1 MIGKTIGGRNNF
13 NAMDGVQEFEVGIV
27 STPPPASR
35 PPPQR
40 VVASCSHTVVSRMD
54 EACDSFPSPRILN
67 ASSRR
72 AVILLLSHAWT
83 TLATPSPPPRILNA
97 SSRRAVILLSHAWT
111 THATPSPPPA
121 SSTRRR
127 VCRVVQSGGCGYERS
142 SLAPH
147 TMCLMYL
154 MYLLPLI

>member
-83 TLATPSPPPRILNA
+83 TLATPSPPP
-97 SSRRAVILLSHAWT
+97 
-111 THATPSPPPA
+111 A

-127 VCRVVQSGGCGYERS
+127 VVQSYC
-142 SLAPH
+142 
-147 TMCLMYL
+147 CLTHGRRMR
-154 MYLLPLI
+154 LLPLPPHPQRVVASVVLCNRAGADTRGAL